1 MPVLDSI
8 QIRMIEYDITVPWL
22 FEEDHRES
30 SIHHISRIVDMIID
44 EESDSEIF
52 ADSRFW
58 E

>member
-1 MPVLDSI
+1 
-8 QIRMIEYDITVPWL
+8 MIEYDITVPWL